1 MAANNLAWIYAEQ
14 GRNYDEAIMLART
27 AKKKLPDHAEVSD
40 TVGWVYYRAGQ
51 PNMLKLAI
59 PYLEESVAKQPQ
71 NPLYRYHLGAAYAR
85 FGKTAEA
92 RRELQQ
98 ALKISQDFH
107 GAAET
112 RRILA
117 TLD

>member
-1 MAANNLAWIYAEQ
+1 MLRLA
-14 GRNYDEAIMLART
+14 
-27 AKKKLPDHAEVSD
+27 V
-40 TVGWVYYRAGQ
+40 
-51 PNMLKLAI
+51 

-92 RRELQQ
+92 RRELEQ